1 MQKGS
6 FYILV
11 LLGVF
16 LHQSL
21 FAGWVVIEES
31 HDNLGNH
38 RFQTTFIQ
46 QNMVRIDGN
55 TTISILNL
63 NKGELTLI
71 FPQHRIFWKG
81 TPRELK
87 HQTNQLMKQQ
97 LQMLL
102 LRAPVNQKDTL
113 RKIIRKMDSSDMFP
127 DSSAAVPV
135 VQFQKT
141 GKVQQIGDFK
151 TFEYSIRLDSV
162 LLKETLWV
170 TFDKKPY
177 GETDVSKLLL
187 FTRSMNPQSR
197 ENMISHTSGYANLLK
212 SGLIVKS
219 IVYLPQGVKQIT
231 QLKKVKQMAISPELF
246 MPPKSYRPASIEEI
260 MQLDMNAPVPGKNN
274 PWDDQNN
281 DDGFP
286 SFPEKSVVK
295 KQPKF

>member
-11 LLGVF
+11 LLGLF

-38 RFQTTFIQ
+38 RFQTSFIQ

-71 FPQHRIFWKG
+71 FPQHRTYWKG

-87 HQTNQLMKQQ
+87 QQTDQLMKQQ

-102 LRAPVNQKDTL
+102 LRAPANQKDTL
-113 RKIIRKMDSSDMFP
+113 RKIIREMDSSDILS

-135 VQFQKT
+135 IQFQKT
-141 GKVQQIGDFK
+141 GKVQQMGDFK
-151 TFEYSIRLDSV
+151 TFEYAIRVDSV
-162 LLKETLWV
+162 LKETLWV

-177 GETDVSKLLL
+177 GETDVSKMLL
-187 FTRSMNPQSR
+187 FTRSMSPQSR

-219 IVYLPQGVKQIT
+219 VVYLPQGAKQIT

-260 MQLDMNAPVPGKNN
+260 MQLDMNAAIPGKKS
-274 PWDDQNN
+274 PFDDQNN
-281 DDGFP
+281 DDGLPPFP
-286 SFPEKSVVK
+286 K
-295 KQPKF
+295 